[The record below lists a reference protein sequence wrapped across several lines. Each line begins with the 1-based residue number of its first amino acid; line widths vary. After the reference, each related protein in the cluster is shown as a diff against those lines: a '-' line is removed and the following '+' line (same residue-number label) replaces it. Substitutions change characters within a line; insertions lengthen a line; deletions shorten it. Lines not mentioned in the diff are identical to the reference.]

1 MVPHINM
8 LGPSMRFLTL
18 RKGLGTLV
26 VFENN
31 NRIFAIKMNIEI
43 LHLPVNGRD
52 LSCHIKF
59 LAVGVS
65 SDTMAMCSCVCDLR
79 ARHGGATKTE
89 AEPMPT

>member
-1 MVPHINM
+1 MWLINNLKYLVADKFTNVMVPHISM

-43 LHLPVNGRD
+43 LHLPVNGHD
-52 LSCHIKF
+52 LSCHIIQ
-59 LAVGVS
+59 
-65 SDTMAMCSCVCDLR
+65 CNILR
-79 ARHGGATKTE
+79 LT
-89 AEPMPT
+89 